1 MSIDYSLIDDGTM
14 DTVVECHCDECGKTW
29 EERFDD
35 PFVHYDAD
43 GLNLVQLMDDYDVYC
58 ECEE

>member
-1 MSIDYSLIDDGTM
+1 MSIEYTLLDDGTM

-29 EERFDD
+29 EERILDTTD
-35 PFVHYDAD
+35 ESCREIHDLTELLEENDIA
-43 GLNLVQLMDDYDVYC
+43 C